1 MRRPSALAPE
11 LRRRVRAALE
21 PSLRPVLNA
30 TGVVLHT
37 NLGRAPLAEAA
48 LARVQAVAGGYSNLE
63 LDLATGGRGS
73 RQDHVAALV
82 CELTGAEAAICVNN
96 GAAALVLALAAL
108 AGGREIVVSRGQLV
122 EIGDGFRIP
131 EIVQSAGARLREVG
145 TTNRTRRRRL
155 PARHRHRDGRAAVR
169 APVELPRGRLHGRA
183 WRRANWRR
191 SRTPP
196 RSPWSTTSARARCSR
211 LPELAGEPLARD
223 ALRDGCDL
231 VCFSGD
237 KLLGGPQ
244 AGILAGTAEAIA
256 TCRRHPLARALR
268 IDKLSLAALEATLRI
283 YRDPARRACRA
294 ARPARRAR
302 ARRGR
307 ARARRA
313 ARRRASA
320 AAVVETVARVG
331 GGALPLAELP
341 SFGVRLEG
349 DADLL
354 AARLREGDPAVLAR
368 VSDGA
373 LVLDCRT
380 LSDADA
386 ARISAPAMTEEQ
398 AAALTLGTAGHID
411 HGKTALVRALTG
423 VDTDRLPEE
432 QARGISIAL
441 GYASLPLP
449 SGRSL
454 SVVDVPGHERFVR
467 TMISGATGIDLA
479 LLVVACDDGV
489 MPQTREHVAILEL
502 LGVRTAVVALTK
514 RDLVDDE
521 GAELARADV
530 EELLGGHGAR
540 GRADRRD
547 VGRAPAPASTTCAPR
562 SIAAAGD
569 RRAAARRG
577 RDAPADRPRL
587 HAARHRHGRDGHAVV
602 GVDRRRRPA
611 RAHARRRRGARALG
625 RRCTTS
631 RSSARRPASGS
642 PPASWA
648 SSAARSRAARRWPR
662 PARSPR
668 ATGSTSS
675 CRRCRSGP
683 GVAHG
688 ALVQVLVGTAC
699 VDARVA
705 LLEPSAL
712 RCRARR
718 ASRSC
723 ACASSSPRREAI
735 A

>member
-1 MRRPSALAPE
+1 MVSPLPSVDVLVREAACDAPHALCVREARATLAERRARGEPATASALAPE

-48 LARVQAVAGGYSNLE
+48 LARVQAVASGYSNLE
-63 LDLATGGRGS
+63 LDVATGGRGS

-145 TTNRTRRRRL
+145 TTNRT
-155 PARHRHRDGRAAVR
+155 GAADY
-169 APVELPRGRLHGRA
+169 
-183 WRRANWRR
+183 RRAIGTETGALLCVHPSNFRVVGF
-191 SRTPP
+191 TGGVE
-196 RSPWSTTSARARCSR
+196 ARELAEIAHAASLPLVYDVGSGALLE

-283 YRDPARRACRA
+283 YRDPASARAELPVLRA
-294 ARPARRAR
+294 VLEPADDVRAR
-302 ARRGR
+302 AERLAMRIGGK
-307 ARARRA
+307 
-313 ARRRASA
+313 
-320 AAVVETVARVG
+320 VIETVARVG

-386 ARISAPAMTEEQ
+386 ERISAP
-398 AAALTLGTAGHID
+398 
-411 HGKTALVRALTG
+411 R
-423 VDTDRLPEE
+423 
-432 QARGISIAL
+432 
-441 GYASLPLP
+441 
-449 SGRSL
+449 
-454 SVVDVPGHERFVR
+454 
-467 TMISGATGIDLA
+467 
-479 LLVVACDDGV
+479 
-489 MPQTREHVAILEL
+489 
-502 LGVRTAVVALTK
+502 
-514 RDLVDDE
+514 
-521 GAELARADV
+521 
-530 EELLGGHGAR
+530 
-540 GRADRRD
+540 
-547 VGRAPAPASTTCAPR
+547 
-562 SIAAAGD
+562 
-569 RRAAARRG
+569 
-577 RDAPADRPRL
+577 
-587 HAARHRHGRDGHAVV
+587 
-602 GVDRRRRPA
+602 
-611 RAHARRRRGARALG
+611 
-625 RRCTTS
+625 
-631 RSSARRPASGS
+631 
-642 PPASWA
+642 
-648 SSAARSRAARRWPR
+648 
-662 PARSPR
+662 
-668 ATGSTSS
+668 
-675 CRRCRSGP
+675 
-683 GVAHG
+683 
-688 ALVQVLVGTAC
+688 
-699 VDARVA
+699 
-705 LLEPSAL
+705 
-712 RCRARR
+712 
-718 ASRSC
+718 
-723 ACASSSPRREAI
+723 
-735 A
+735 